1 MFFKVPEANVLRKEW
16 SLKWFHRT
24 WPYNMKEKWYV
35 FSFCIEKSLLLI
47 QIKTTLNHLN
57 VCYTGRK
64 TNGLILRNSCKEMVS
79 LNRLKPYLSEVDKKG
94 SISTLS
100 CKKIVYR
107 PIKLAKKHYNLIK
120 FRLQCDQ
127 KKFKRCEKFTLC
139 SINLLKTRTYNLQHF
154 PCFFKQKNQL

>member
-1 MFFKVPEANVLRKEW
+1 MFFKVPEANVLRKEK

-35 FSFCIEKSLLLI
+35 FSFCIEKSLLLT

-79 LNRLKPYLSEVDKKG
+79 LNRLKPYLSEVDKKS

-100 CKKIVYR
+100 RKKIVYR

-120 FRLQCDQ
+120 FRLQCNQ
-127 KKFKRCEKFTLC
+127 KSSKDVKSL

-154 PCFFKQKNQL
+154 PCFFKQKK